1 MLKSLSLCFC
11 LLAVPAVAADWTFEG
26 GHTPIAYADNEEA
39 QFQFA
44 CRNGDLAMAFWV
56 RKPDAA
62 VATAPSLSLAM
73 NARGGSTSDGS
84 DTTFAQD
91 FPLIHYDGSSLLI
104 RGPVARQWAQDA
116 QRARDGLEL
125 AFVKSRN
132 SGGTQFIDRQ
142 KFGAQGSSAAIGKVL
157 SSCG

>member
-1 MLKSLSLCFC
+1 
-11 LLAVPAVAADWTFEG
+11 
-26 GHTPIAYADNEEA
+26 
-39 QFQFA
+39 
-44 CRNGDLAMAFWV
+44 
-56 RKPDAA
+56 
-62 VATAPSLSLAM
+62 M
-73 NARGGSTSDGS
+73 NARGGTASDGS

-91 FPLIHYDGSSLLI
+91 FPMIHYDGSSLLI

-116 QRARDGLEL
+116 QQARDGLEL

-132 SGGTQFIDRQ
+132 SGGAQFIDRQ